1 MNTCQSKASDFILME
16 EEEVVE
22 EEEELP
28 EELQEELE
36 HDQPLFM
43 VLDFKVLLNHH
54 LTETTNTQQP
64 MLSTEMDASSLIPTK
79 V

>member
-1 MNTCQSKASDFILME
+1 MNTCPSKASNFILME

-28 EELQEELE
+28 EDLL
-36 HDQPLFM
+36 PIM
-43 VLDFKVLLNHH
+43 VLDFKVLPNHH
-54 LTETTNTQQP
+54 PMLTTNTQQP
-64 MLSTEMDASSLIPTK
+64 MLSTEVDASSLTPTK